1 MQFVDAIERLHKKGI
16 IVYTGE
22 KIRYLS
28 DNVLAVP
35 WIIIL

>member
-16 IVYTGE
+16 IVYTRE
-22 KIRYLS
+22 KMRYLL

-35 WIIIL
+35 WNITL